1 MFVAPGYSG
10 RVAGDSKS
18 FKVGDHVTV
27 TAPEAVTEKVAES
40 VSAVLSQVF
49 GPRPGAQGRARKAA
63 SAERLSADRIVEVAI
78 DQMRE
83 HGYDAVTMRSIAR
96 ELGTGPASLYAHV
109 ANRAELDQLVVGRVC
124 SQWRVPD
131 PDPERWDDLLRD
143 ALVELLQVYRRNP
156 GVARCTL
163 GMVPLEPGLL
173 IVSERLLAL
182 LKSGDVP
189 DQHAAWFLDVASLYV
204 ASVAVEEDIWRERH
218 RGQDPDEAA
227 ATEHLEQEVV
237 AAEVRK
243 VLESLPA
250 EHFPFL
256 TSLAAT
262 LASGS
267 GDERFAFGVGLL
279 VCGLKSMSKRT

>member
-1 MFVAPGYSG
+1 M
-10 RVAGDSKS
+10 AGEPRS
-18 FKVGDHVTV
+18 FKLGKKVTV
-27 TAPEAVTEKVAES
+27 TASEELTEKVADN
-40 VSAVLSQVF
+40 VAAVVAQVF
-49 GPRPGAQGRARKAA
+49 GGRAGTPGRARRADPA
-63 SAERLSADRIVEVAI
+63 DRLSTDRIVEVAI

>member
-1 MFVAPGYSG
+1 MA
-10 RVAGDSKS
+10 AESKS
-18 FKVGDHVTV
+18 FRLGKNVTV
-27 TAPEAVTEKVAES
+27 TAPEAVTDKVAES
-40 VSAVLSQVF
+40 VAAVVGQVLGGRRDAGL
-49 GPRPGAQGRARKAA
+49 GPGRARRAGAA
-63 SAERLSADRIVEVAI
+63 DRLSTDRIVQVAI

-83 HGYDAVTMRSIAR
+83 QGYDAVTMRSIAR

-124 SQWRVPD
+124 SQWHVPD
-131 PDPERWDDLLRD
+131 PDPTRWDDQLRES
-143 ALVELLQVYRRNP
+143 LVELLEVYRANP

-182 LKSGDVP
+182 LKSGAVA

-227 ATEHLEQEVV
+227 ATKHLEEDAV
-237 AAEVRK
+237 AAEVRT
-243 VLESLPA
+243 VFESLPA

-256 TSLAAT
+256 TALAGTMA
-262 LASGS
+262 AGS
-267 GDERFAFGVGLL
+267 ADERFAFGVDLL
-279 VCGLKSMSKRT
+279 VSGLKAMSGR